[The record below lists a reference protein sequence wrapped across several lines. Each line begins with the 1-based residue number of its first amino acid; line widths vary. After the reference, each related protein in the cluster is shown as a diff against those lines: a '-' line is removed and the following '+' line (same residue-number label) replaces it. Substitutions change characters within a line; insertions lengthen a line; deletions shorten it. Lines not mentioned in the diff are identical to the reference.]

1 MAAPAEFVVIRHLL
15 THPDDTPAQIAKHC
29 SLHDTTVRAAVKRLK
44 EADLLG
50 HDRLLLQRLQDHPQR
65 IRHRR
70 YAFLAPNP
78 DQFLAAL
85 DVPYWLSGEYA
96 AALAGFDLVPE
107 QAVVYLDAAD
117 LVAATRAAKDVY
129 AKLAPESKANVVV
142 KIADAWLHLDPGS
155 ETVERGQLLLDYQ
168 DSRHLQ
174 ILKEL
179 DLA

>member
-1 MAAPAEFVVIRHLL
+1 MAAPAEFVIIRHLL

-29 SLHDTTVRAAVKRLK
+29 FLHDTTVRAALKRLK
-44 EADLLG
+44 DADLLG
-50 HDRLLLQRLQDHPQR
+50 HERLLLQRLQDHLQR

-78 DQFLAAL
+78 DQFLTAL
-85 DVPYWLSGEYA
+85 NVPYWLSGEYA
-96 AALAGFDLVPE
+96 AALAGFDIVPE
-107 QAVVYLDAAD
+107 QAMVYVTVDGLDAA
-117 LVAATRAAKDVY
+117 ARAAKDVY
-129 AKLAPESKANVVV
+129 AKIAPESKANVVV
-142 KIADAWLHLDPGS
+142 KVADAWLHLDSDS